1 MVETRSGRRFAVLF
15 LVAAFAVLLLG
26 RWLKPVDHV
35 ALTISAPFTAAIS
48 GVANWVGDGVSSVA
62 NGPRLQQEVDS
73 LQKQN
78 AKLTQQVIADAE
90 QRHEN
95 AVFRRMLAFHNKHT
109 HLELVGARVIG
120 GDVNGGLAPNIVINR
135 GTQDGLR
142 VGMTVLDQNG
152 YFIGSI
158 IDVWSNAARVQ
169 EILNPSSSVGAYDLR
184 SRARGLIDGQYGARP
199 LFDLVVASANLQAG
213 DLILTSGQCLLYPR
227 GLLLGQVVGVQHSN
241 VNVYQTATIQPA
253 VDFRNLEFTMVVR
266 NFIPSLPTGLVCK
279 Q

>member
-15 LVAAFAVLLLG
+15 IAAAFLVLLLG

-35 ALTISAPFTAAIS
+35 ALTVSAPFTAAIS
-48 GVANWVGDGVSSVA
+48 GVANWAGDGISSVT
-62 NGPRLQQEVDS
+62 NGPRLQQEVNS

-78 AKLTQQVIADAE
+78 AKLTQQVITDAE

-95 AVFRRMLAFHNKHT
+95 AVYRRMLGFHDKHT
-109 HLELVGARVIG
+109 HLELVVSRVIG
-120 GDVNGGLAPNIVINR
+120 GDVNGGLAPSVVINR

-158 IDVWSNAARVQ
+158 VDVWTNASRVQ
-169 EILNPSSSVGAYDLR
+169 EILSPSSSVGAYDLR
-184 SRARGLIDGQYGARP
+184 SRATGLVEGQYGARP
-199 LFDLVVASANLQAG
+199 QLNLVVASANLQQG
-213 DLILTSGQCLLYPR
+213 DLILTSGQCLLFPR
-227 GLLLGQVVGVQHSN
+227 GLLLGQVVNVQHSN

-266 NFIPSLPTGLVCK
+266 NFLPSLPTGLVCK